1 MNIKDDAE
9 LPAYKRGYEI
19 CKNNGFCIIAMSIG
33 NSYFN
38 EKKIGE
44 LLPFANNHFSDLRI
58 LIADIPSIH
67 TYQAIGYDEK
77 TAKKKTRLAGNRLR
91 NYCNRVIAKMSGNN
105 LKHSIRFIDWNK
117 EVSKNKEYQK
127 QLKIIKELYDKHLD
141 FKDHV
146 HHEVKIRHEICLQC
160 FREDSRNTTREVLQN
175 KIKESINIESA
186 IEEGVKYLL
195 EELAFLLASPNI
207 FSVNNV
213 VYLYHMN
220 WPIYINLID
229 GMYDGTIR
237 NQLGFIE
244 TKD

>member
-1 MNIKDDAE
+1 MNIKDGVK

-19 CKNNGFCIIAMSIG
+19 FKNNGFCIIAMSIG

-38 EKKIGE
+38 DEKIGE
-44 LLPFANNHFSDLRI
+44 LLPFADNHFSDLRI
-58 LIADIPSIH
+58 LIADISSIH
-67 TYQAIGYDEK
+67 TYKAIGYDEK
-77 TAKKKTRLAGNRLR
+77 TAKKKTKLAGNRLR
-91 NYCNRVIAKMSGNN
+91 NHCNRIIAKISDNN
-105 LKHSIRFIDWNK
+105 IKFIDWEK
-117 EVSKNKEYQK
+117 EVINSKEYQK
-127 QLKIIKELYDKHLD
+127 QLKIIKELYDKHSD

-146 HHEVKIRHEICLQC
+146 HNEVKIRHEICLQC
-160 FREDSRNTTREVLQN
+160 FREDSRETTREVLQN
-175 KIKESINIESA
+175 KIKKSINIESA

-195 EELAFLLASPNI
+195 EELAFLLASTNI
-207 FSVNNV
+207 FGVKNV
-213 VYLYHMN
+213 AYLYHRN